1 MAKVEPSI
9 YDFLDYRQ
17 FLRSFYEAEKARLPA
32 FSYRYFARKAG
43 FSSPNFLQLVIEGQ
57 RNLGRDSVERFVK
70 ALKLAPEEAGFFRD
84 LVAFN
89 QAKNIS
95 EKNVYFEKVV
105 QSRRFQ
111 AWRKL
116 DGALLE
122 YLRHWY
128 YPAIRELAGRTDFV
142 DDPAWI
148 ADRLWA
154 KVAREEIAR
163 ALSVLESLQL
173 LVRGPDGRLS
183 RGEPTVS
190 TGPEARGA
198 AKVVAAAFLRQML
211 ERASESIDAVP
222 PERRDIGSITVA
234 VRQETIPELQ
244 ERIRRFRRELLDRCD
259 QDRDPT
265 EVFQVNIQLF
275 PLTRA

>member
-1 MAKVEPSI
+1 MADVPPSI

-57 RNLGRDSVERFVK
+57 RNLGKDSVERFVK
-70 ALKLAPEEAGFFRD
+70 ALKLPAEEANFFRD

-95 EKNVYFEKVV
+95 EKNLYFEKVV

-111 AWRKL
+111 VWRKL

-128 YPAIRELAGRTDFV
+128 YPAIRELAGRADFR
-142 DDPAWI
+142 DDPGWI
-148 ADRLWA
+148 ADQLWA
-154 KVAREEIAR
+154 RVSREEIAR
-163 ALSVLESLQL
+163 ALGVLESLQL

-222 PERRDIGSITVA
+222 PERRDVGSITVA
-234 VRQETIPELQ
+234 VKKETIPELQ
-244 ERIRRFRRELLDRCD
+244 ERIRKFRRELLDRCD

-265 EVFQVNIQLF
+265 EVYQVNIQLF
-275 PLTRA
+275 PLTKG